1 MTDTSPTA
9 NRQLTEDGRSQSIYG
24 QSGYQLGRFDQRI
37 ADLEETRAWLCRFHD
52 EAMVAGYDARVR
64 QLDQLE
70 ADLLEVEK
78 ARACYL
84 ADPDGS
90 ISESALYRP
99 AADVHGGEVAF
110 ETGVPTVG
118 GGQSLAAQ
126 SPGPRQPGGVVRT
139 PRAPDS
145 THPAYRSQ
153 GPISALRPR
162 I

>member
-9 NRQLTEDGRSQSIYG
+9 NRQLTEDGRIQSIYR
-24 QSGYQLGRFDQRI
+24 QRAYQLGRFDQRI
-37 ADLEETRAWLCRFHD
+37 ADLEETRAWLSRLHD

-84 ADPDGS
+84 ADPDGT

-99 AADVHGGEVAF
+99 AADVDGDQLAF

-118 GGQSLAAQ
+118 GGQSSAAQ
-126 SPGPRQPGGVVRT
+126 PPGPRLSGGVVRT
-139 PRAPDS
+139 PRTPDP

-153 GPISALRPR
+153 GHMSSLRPR